1 MVKKFRRNLKKIF
14 RELLVY
20 HNSSLEFR
28 AKILTLMI
36 ASDVNISECEEKV
49 LKETAYAIYSDD
61 SERAEV
67 LIGTVKEYFE
77 KIKTKNGL
85 DLEHLIVLVQ
95 REVKENRRFAEKI
108 EIDMLTLFVACH
120 EDEDEKIFVRRII
133 EFLEEL
139 KKEYGAV

>member
-1 MVKKFRRNLKKIF
+1 MRKMF

-36 ASDVNISECEEKV
+36 ASDVNINVCEDEV
-49 LKETAYAIYSDD
+49 LRETAYQIYADD

-67 LIGTVKEYFE
+67 LIDTVKEYFE

-85 DLEHLIVLVQ
+85 DLEHLIFLVQ
-95 REVKENRRFAEKI
+95 REVRENRRFCEKI
-108 EIDMLTLFVACH
+108 DIATLTPFIACH

-133 EFLEEL
+133 EFLEDL
-139 KKEYGAV
+139 KKEYGTV